1 MFGKTQTTVPD
12 GRNCKGR
19 EDIEMTEQENTTYYD
34 YQGNIADESVADDQ
48 KREVSPAPVKMSM
61 DDDA

>member
-1 MFGKTQTTVPD
+1 
-12 GRNCKGR
+12 
-19 EDIEMTEQENTTYYD
+19 MTEQENTTYYD